1 MDDGTTTVLD
11 TQWLTRVG
19 TACAI
24 AYYER
29 EWTNIALQ
37 MEAIQQATNDM
48 KQLLTDQTDY
58 WGKLEIQLVRMRDYS
73 NLTMVS
79 RQKPVE
85 AMITAIKGHE
95 WVEPPTDEDPAGTAE
110 FLVELGSP
118 RLITREEFE
127 DGWQRAEA
135 GY

>member
-19 TACAI
+19 TAIAI

-29 EWTNIALQ
+29 EWTKIALQ
-37 MEAIQQATNDM
+37 MEEIQQDLN
-48 KQLLTDQTDY
+48 QLLTEQNDY
-58 WGKLEIQLVRMRDYS
+58 CGNLEVQLALMRDYC
-73 NLTMVS
+73 NLALFS

-95 WVEPPTDEDPAGTAE
+95 WVERPTDKPAVTAA
-110 FLVELGSP
+110 FMRELGNP

-127 DGWQRAEA
+127 GGWQRAEA